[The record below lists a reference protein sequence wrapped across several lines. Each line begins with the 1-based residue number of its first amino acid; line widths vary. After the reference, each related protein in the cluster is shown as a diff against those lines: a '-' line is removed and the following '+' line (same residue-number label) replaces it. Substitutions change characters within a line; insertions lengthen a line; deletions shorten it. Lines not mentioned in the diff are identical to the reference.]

1 MYLIV
6 IKIMSDIVNVSVN
19 SSRHLVKLGE
29 ANIYPGLSISSK
41 EGPIGRKMG
50 VLAAG
55 QLQEVSFKNL
65 PIGKGSLQV

>member
-1 MYLIV
+1 MYLIA

-19 SSRHLVKLGE
+19 SSRHLVKLEE

-50 VLAAG
+50 VLAT
-55 QLQEVSFKNL
+55 
-65 PIGKGSLQV
+65 GKLRMFPLRISPLVRSL